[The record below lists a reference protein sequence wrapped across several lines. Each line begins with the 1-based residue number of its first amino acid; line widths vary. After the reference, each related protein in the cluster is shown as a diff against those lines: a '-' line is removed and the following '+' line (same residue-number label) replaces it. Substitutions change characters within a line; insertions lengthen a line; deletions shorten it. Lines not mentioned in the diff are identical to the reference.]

1 MSSDR
6 IFTKAVLG
14 KLSIFVTIAFLLL
27 ILTPS
32 LQVSAEDGIDGSE
45 TESGEFAAGFGNES
59 VIEQE
64 ETAPSETD
72 SDGIT
77 QSSEDPIETSGDEM
91 QPDPGGGETSASESG
106 ESDPGSFQDTTSI
119 ETTSSETGDP
129 TQSEPGSGE
138 PDASEPQSSET
149 SEPTEPELGSPLAL
163 AAPLALE
170 ATINYG
176 DPSASL
182 MGFNGGVD
190 GGGGWTTGNLGK
202 TYAEGEWVP
211 YQLVLT
217 GVQTAWG
224 PGLDGMS
231 QYDGKLVI
239 SYDFTNGGHRFI
251 DMVKDLQV
259 GTVELTDSQAYPDA
273 SIGSREEL
281 ETAQNDLEAEN
292 VWGGFTLLKSVSSF
306 EFDPQINDV
315 LPGDPDNYTVDR
327 RTIVITQDN
336 LVDAGLDEADT
347 IVIYF
352 QLHLS
357 RTLFWRTNLHTSL
370 ATNPLTIPWGG
381 YKYGSPDANHP
392 YGSGYVSGS
401 SGHIQLE
408 TFGNKTV
415 PLPVPAEPPGA
426 ISGTKWLD
434 VNGDGDR
441 DAEDT
446 GLSDWTIHATITYGG
461 VTFTLDTTTGGDGHY
476 SFPDMSYADW
486 EISESVQPGYE
497 QTYPHDSS
505 GNPINWDVTL
515 DADHPSVSSIDFGNF
530 FANPS
535 LNVEKSSTTTLID
548 HAGQV
553 VPYTFVVTNTGNV
566 ALTGITV
573 TDPNVSPAPAY
584 VSGDANS
591 NGKLDLTETWTY
603 SGSHTVTQAEVDSNG
618 GGDGDLDNTVTADSN
633 ETGPATDDLA
643 IPISRTPGLNVV
655 KSSTTILIDHA
666 GQVVSYTF
674 VVTNTGNVTLTG
686 ITVTDSNLDAA
697 AAYVSGDTNS
707 NNKLDLTETWTYSGN
722 HTVTQAEID
731 SNGGGD
737 GDLDNTV
744 TADSNETGPDTDDLA
759 IPISRTPGLN
769 VVKSSTTTLIDHADQ
784 VVPYTFVVTNTGN
797 VTLTGI
803 TVTDLNVSPA
813 PAYASGDTN
822 SNGQLDVGESW
833 TYTGNHTVLQLEINN
848 NGGGDGDLDN
858 TVTADSNETGP
869 DTDDYAIPIRQGPAL
884 NVVKSSTTTL
894 ITSAGQVVPYTFV
907 VTNTGNVSLTGITV
921 TDPNCTTGPTYSS
934 GDIGMDGILDV
945 GEAWTYS
952 GSHTVTQAEID
963 SNGGGDGDLDNTVTA
978 DSNETG
984 PETDDHFIP
993 ISRTPGLNVAKSSTT
1008 TLITAA
1014 GQIVPYTFIVTNTG
1028 NVTLTGITV
1037 SDPNVSPA
1045 PAYASGDTNSN
1056 GLLDVGESWTYT
1068 GSHTVTQAE
1077 IDTDGGGD
1085 GDLDNTVTADSN
1097 ETGPDTDDL
1106 AIPIDQNPA
1115 LDVVKNSTTIL
1126 IDHAGQVVPYTFT
1139 VYNTGNV
1146 TLTGITVSDPNCDA
1160 DPVLDVGDLN
1170 HNGLMEV
1177 TEIWIFTGSHTVTQ
1191 EEIDSNGGGDG
1202 DLDNTVTA
1210 DSNETGPDTDDHF
1223 INIGYAADLEVEKTS
1238 TTTLITAAGQVVPYT
1253 FVVRNTG
1260 NVSLTGIT
1268 VTDPNCTTGPTYS
1281 SGDLGLDG
1289 ILDVGEAWTYTGS
1302 HTVTQ
1307 AEMDSN
1313 GDGDGDLDNTVTA
1326 DSNETGPAT
1335 DDLAI
1340 PISRIPGLN
1349 VVKSSTTILITAA
1362 GQSVPYTFVVTNTG
1376 NVTLTG
1382 ITVSDPNL
1390 DAAAVYVSGDA
1401 NSNGKLDLTETWTY
1415 SGSHTVTQAEIDT
1428 DGGGD
1433 GDLDNTV
1440 TADSNET
1447 GPDTDIH
1454 AIQIEQSP
1462 GLNVVKSSTTILI
1475 DEAGQ
1480 VVPYTFLV
1488 TNTGNMTLTGIS
1500 VTDPNVS
1507 PAPAYVSGDNGNNK
1521 LDVGESWTFAG
1532 NHTVTQ
1538 FELDGN
1544 GGGDGDLDNTVTAD
1558 SNETDPDTDI
1568 HAIPIAQIPG
1578 LSVEKS
1584 SATTLITAAG
1594 QVVPYT
1600 FVVRNTGNVSLTGIT
1615 VMDPDC
1621 DIGPSYSSGDI
1632 GLDGILDVNEAWTYT
1647 GSHIVTQAEIDSNGG
1662 GDGDLDNTV
1671 TADSNET
1678 SPDTDD
1684 HEISIGLSPALSVE
1698 KTSTTTL
1705 ITTVGQVVPYTFT
1718 VVNKGNVVLTNI
1730 TVTDPICTVG
1740 PTYSSGDTND
1750 NDKLDVGETWIFTGS
1765 HTVTLA
1771 EITAAGTSTEE
1782 SPADGWLDNTVIVD
1796 STETEPESDE
1806 FSIPVN
1812 APPSI
1817 DIAKFALD
1825 DSVDDPGD
1833 EATFMVVIVNTSL
1846 ANDPVTITSLTDS
1859 IEGGPAFSPLLYTNA
1874 TLTTPITLPQTILP
1888 GASLT
1893 VYFEASI
1900 DGDRGENI
1908 DDIVTVSGT
1917 DDEQTPVSD
1926 SDGADVDIDTLPPPP
1941 TTTPAPTTTLAA
1953 ILDVFGAEMP
1963 QTGDLSD
1970 AYPFK
1975 VIGLMTLL
1983 LAGTLLIL
1991 WKKRENS

>member
-32 LQVSAEDGIDGSE
+32 LHVSAEIGQDE
-45 TESGEFAAGFGNES
+45 PTTASGDITDASSPEG
-59 VIEQE
+59 
-64 ETAPSETD
+64 TAPSETD

-77 QSSEDPIETSGDEM
+77 QSLEDPIETSGDEM
-91 QPDPGGGETSASESG
+91 QPDPDGGETSASESG
-106 ESDPGSFQDTTSI
+106 ESDPGSFQETTSS

-138 PDASEPQSSET
+138 PDASEFQSSET
-149 SEPTEPELGSPLAL
+149 SEPTEPELGTPLAL

-217 GVQTAWG
+217 GVQTAWC

-273 SIGSREEL
+273 SIGTREEL

-292 VWGGFTLLKSVSSF
+292 EWGGFTLLKSVSSF

-336 LVDAGLDEADT
+336 LVDAGLGREDT

-446 GLSDWTIHATITYGG
+446 GLSDWTIHATISYGG
-461 VTFTLDTTTGGDGHY
+461 VTFTLDTTTDGDGHY

-486 EISESVQPGYE
+486 EISESDQPGYE

-515 DADHPSVSSIDFGNF
+515 DADHPSASSIDFGNF

-573 TDPNVSPAPAY
+573 TDLNVSPAPAY
-584 VSGDANS
+584 VSGDSNS

-603 SGSHTVTQAEVDSNG
+603 TGSHTVTQAEIDSNG

-633 ETGPATDDLA
+633 ETGPDTDDLA
-643 IPISRTPGLNVV
+643 ILISHTPGLNVI
-655 KSSTTILIDHA
+655 KSSTTTLIDHA

-759 IPISRTPGLN
+759 IPIDQNPALN
-769 VVKSSTTTLIDHADQ
+769 VVKSSTTTLITAAGQ
-784 VVPYTFVVTNTGN
+784 IVPYTFIVTNTGN

-907 VTNTGNVSLTGITV
+907 GTNTGNVSLTGITV

-1376 NVTLTG
+1376 NT
-1382 ITVSDPNL
+1382 
-1390 DAAAVYVSGDA
+1390 
-1401 NSNGKLDLTETWTY
+1401 
-1415 SGSHTVTQAEIDT
+1415 
-1428 DGGGD
+1428 
-1433 GDLDNTV
+1433 
-1440 TADSNET
+1440 
-1447 GPDTDIH
+1447 
-1454 AIQIEQSP
+1454 
-1462 GLNVVKSSTTILI
+1462 
-1475 DEAGQ
+1475 
-1480 VVPYTFLV
+1480 
-1488 TNTGNMTLTGIS
+1488 MLTGIS

-1538 FELDGN
+1538 SELDGN

-1662 GDGDLDNTV
+1662 GDLDNTV